1 MMIAFRA
8 KAATTSA
15 ALLLIFSTLAC
26 SRIENAPSSAT
37 GSANNTSAE
46 VGSNISSNAGAIGTK
61 KYDAEI
67 ARLEKEVEK
76 SPGDDTVRTT
86 LAKAYLGRGSI
97 LAAAHQNKAALADFR
112 SALQLDP
119 DNEEAQQKT
128 AAMRKEIG
136 NDPSEDE
143 GEPVGLPPSPDAL
156 DEDDNSSG
164 ETATP
169 THRNKKGETKKAG

>member
-1 MMIAFRA
+1 MSAFRA
-8 KAATTSA
+8 RVVTATAS
-15 ALLLIFSTLAC
+15 LLLISGTFAC
-26 SRIENAPSSAT
+26 SRTENAASGANGNASNSAAQVGTSSSANE
-37 GSANNTSAE
+37 S
-46 VGSNISSNAGAIGTK
+46 K

-76 SPGDDTVRTT
+76 SPGDDTARTS
-86 LAKAYLGRGSI
+86 LAKAYLGRGSM

-156 DEDDNSSG
+156 DEGGNSSG

-169 THRNKKGETKKAG
+169 AHRNKKGENKKSG